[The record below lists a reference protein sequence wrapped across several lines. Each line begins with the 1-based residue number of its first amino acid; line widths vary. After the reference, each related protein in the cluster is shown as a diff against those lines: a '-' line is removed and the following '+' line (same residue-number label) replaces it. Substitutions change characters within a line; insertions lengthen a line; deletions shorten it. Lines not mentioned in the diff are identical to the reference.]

1 MAVTS
6 DASLSA
12 ACVLRLCCSLH
23 TRVGRLCLLDGPAAS
38 PGGITG
44 LSLVGH
50 HTCLENSGEG
60 FPLLPLLP
68 PAHVVSCRE
77 SASTRPNRAGPS
89 HCRPSSGLSTFP
101 QHSEDWL
108 LLGLPVGPAA
118 RAPGLHRHGPSS
130 IPGWKWRS
138 RKPRRAHPECCFL
151 QPWVSGRA
159 TWPHAP
165 SPGQAASPLLRQ
177 HPVFTLT
184 SDYLCPGVC
193 AVPESCSASSTCR
206 FVSSTESADVVSRC
220 FFEPLPS
227 ARRSQTRTRPHLL
240 SSPPS
245 VLSHVRWL
253 SDFILLLSLSSEFVS
268 LLRRICPNVCGTA
281 CDARLGV

>member
-1 MAVTS
+1 MGRLPPQA
-6 DASLSA
+6 ASLASPWSVTTHA
-12 ACVLRLCCSLH
+12 WRTRERVSCCCRCCLLLTSCP
-23 TRVGRLCLLDGPAAS
+23 VGRAPPPGPTERGLPTADRVPGCPPFLSTRKIGCFWAS
-38 PGGITG
+38 LAGQRLGLRACTG
-44 LSLVGH
+44 L
-50 HTCLENSGEG
+50 
-60 FPLLPLLP
+60 
-68 PAHVVSCRE
+68 
-77 SASTRPNRAGPS
+77 
-89 HCRPSSGLSTFP
+89 
-101 QHSEDWL
+101 
-108 LLGLPVGPAA
+108 
-118 RAPGLHRHGPSS
+118 APGLHRHGPSS